1 MTAKRLS
8 ERGER
13 ARAAQAVGPRH
24 GQGPEAVGRRPATT
38 VPVVPLWERLGGGAR
53 G

>member
-1 MTAKRLS
+1 MTTKRLS

-13 ARAAQAVGPRH
+13 ARAAEAVGPRH
-24 GQGPEAVGRRPATT
+24 GQGRAAVGRRPATT
-38 VPVVPLWERLGGGAR
+38 VPVIALWERLGGGVS